1 MNIIVYCGASPGNES
16 TFEENAV
23 ELGQWIVDHNH
34 SLVYGGGNV
43 GLMGTI
49 ANTVLKNKG
58 EVIGVMP
65 KFLAD
70 REIAHPDLTELVI
83 VDNMSE
89 RKNKILSIGDVCVAL
104 PGGPG
109 TLEEISEVISWARIG
124 QNERPCILF
133 NKSGYYDLL
142 ESFFD
147 NMVDKGFLSATDRQ
161 NILFTKTT
169 DDMEAFILSHKPSE
183 IRQYAKQ
190 NHH

>member
-1 MNIIVYCGASPGNES
+1 MKIIVYCGASTGNDKV
-16 TFEENAV
+16 FNDNAI
-23 ELGQWIVDHNH
+23 ELGKWIAQNNH

-49 ANTVLKNKG
+49 ANTVLENDG

-70 REIAHPDLTELVI
+70 REISHPGLTELVI

-89 RKNKILSIGDVCVAL
+89 RKNKILSMGDVCVAL

-109 TLEEISEVISWARIG
+109 TLEEIAEVISWSRIG
-124 QNERPCILF
+124 QNNRPCILY

-142 ESFFD
+142 AGFFD
-147 NMVDKGFLSATDRQ
+147 NMVDKGFLTDYDRN
-161 NILFTKTT
+161 NITFADSLEKLEKSIIEF
-169 DDMEAFILSHKPSE
+169 KPRS
-183 IRQYAKQ
+183 IREYEK
-190 NHH
+190 